1 MIPRIIDSHSHF
13 HFPAYDQ
20 DRQEI
25 FLRMQETQTWTVT
38 VGTNATT
45 SQKAIEAAN
54 QYPGVFACVGYHP
67 NSFTSSYEDP
77 DEPRDTDPYSVQVL
91 TSIAT
96 SSSRI
101 VALGE
106 TGLDYYRMDE
116 GLNVEEGKRRQAS
129 AFLDHIQVGQKLD
142 LPIVI
147 HCREAFD
154 DLIRMLA
161 EEKAKGAEIR
171 GVIHCFTGSWELAQK
186 LLDLG
191 LYLSFTGIVTFKPRA
206 SDDPEQ
212 HIHRVIE
219 RMPLDRMMIETD
231 APWLA
236 PEPYRGKRNEPSYV
250 IHVAEQIAKLRNTSV
265 DEICQ
270 ATTQNAIRFFRLDRF
285 VE

>member
-13 HFPAYDQ
+13 HFPAYDK

-25 FLRMQETQTWTVT
+25 FLHMQEMQTWTVT
-38 VGTNATT
+38 IGTNATT
-45 SQKAIEAAN
+45 SQKAVEAAN
-54 QYPGVFACVGYHP
+54 HYPGVFACVGYHP
-67 NSFTSSYEDP
+67 NSFTSLYEDP
-77 DEPRDTDPYSVQVL
+77 DEPRDANPYSIQTL

-96 SSSRI
+96 SSPRI

-116 GLNVEEGKRRQAS
+116 GLDVEEGKRRQAN
-129 AFLDHIQVGQKLD
+129 AFLDHIRLGQKLD

-154 DLIRMLA
+154 DLIRLLA
-161 EEKAKGAEIR
+161 EEKAKGTAIR

-212 HIHRVIE
+212 HTHRVIE
-219 RMPLDRMMIETD
+219 RMPLDRMMVETD

-236 PEPYRGKRNEPSYV
+236 PEPYRGKRNEPSYA
-250 IHVAEQIAKLRNTSV
+250 IHVVEQIAKLRNASV

-270 ATTQNAIRFFRLDRF
+270 ATTQNAIRYFRLDRF

>member
-1 MIPRIIDSHSHF
+1 
-13 HFPAYDQ
+13 
-20 DRQEI
+20 
-25 FLRMQETQTWTVT
+25 MQETQTWTVT

-77 DEPRDTDPYSVQVL
+77 DEPRDVNPYSIQIL

-116 GLNVEEGKRRQAS
+116 GLNIEEGKRRQAS
-129 AFLDHIQVGQKLD
+129 AFLDHIQVGQKLN